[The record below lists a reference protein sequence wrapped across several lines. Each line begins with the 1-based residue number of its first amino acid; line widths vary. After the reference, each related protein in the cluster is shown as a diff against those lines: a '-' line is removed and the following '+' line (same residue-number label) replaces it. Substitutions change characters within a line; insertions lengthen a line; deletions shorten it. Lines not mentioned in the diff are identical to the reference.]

1 MSIVHGDLSATY
13 VGCQGGCY
21 EYLWRI
27 WVSMFVLTLQ
37 AHELQWCHCV
47 PEGKQHYKRRWYLLR
62 VWRGVQQLNT
72 SRLSYKS
79 SHVFHSL
86 SLYPPFPLLPS
97 PSLPLLL
104 PGYSWGSWEG
114 NDWQNQWSKTTL
126 LSKLFHFFLFT
137 FPFCISFFDS
147 STSFVLPAHLP
158 LPLSCWDQII
168 LHGTLSRRQEGDWI
182 CKPLI

>member
-1 MSIVHGDLSATY
+1 MWVAREGAMKDLSLNVCLDSSGAWTTVMPLCTWRKTTLQKKMVPSTSLERCAT
-13 VGCQGGCY
+13 VEHISLGIQ
-21 EYLWRI
+21 
-27 WVSMFVLTLQ
+27 VLTCISL
-37 AHELQWCHCV
+37 
-47 PEGKQHYKRRWYLLR
+47 
-62 VWRGVQQLNT
+62 
-72 SRLSYKS
+72 
-79 SHVFHSL
+79 SL
-86 SLYPPFPLLPS
+86 SLYPPIPLLPS

-104 PGYSWGSWEG
+104 PGYSRGSWEG

-168 LHGTLSRRQEGDWI
+168 LHGALSWRQEGDRI

>member
-1 MSIVHGDLSATY
+1 MWVAREGAMKDLSLNVCLDSLGAWTTVIPLCTWRKTTLQKKMVPSTSLERCAT
-13 VGCQGGCY
+13 VEHILLVIQ
-21 EYLWRI
+21 
-27 WVSMFVLTLQ
+27 VLT
-37 AHELQWCHCV
+37 CI
-47 PEGKQHYKRRWYLLR
+47 
-62 VWRGVQQLNT
+62 
-72 SRLSYKS
+72 
-79 SHVFHSL
+79 SL
-86 SLYPPFPLLPS
+86 SLSILLSLSSPPLPS
-97 PSLPLLL
+97 LLLL

-147 STSFVLPAHLP
+147 SPSFILPANLP

-168 LHGTLSRRQEGDWI
+168 LHGALSWRQEGDRI